1 MSYDVIRHAAI
12 SGPFKFMK
20 VVPDAVYFNTSDGSN
35 QLVIHMDEKY
45 HNAKGSDVL
54 TKLRNEVLGRGR
66 KATPDELIKAAK
78 AYAEQFSSV
87 KHSDDDPDILTDDDV
102 EIIEAPYPENGKA
115 QIPRRS
121 FIYDDEDG
129 YPQDYFEHHGIL
141 GMKWG
146 VRRYQNKDGSLTDA
160 GRKHYGRNYTIHEL
174 KKNLQDPN
182 LSYSEKKG
190 LVAANK
196 VNRVTKTPYRKAA
209 TSVATA
215 TTGLA
220 GAGTLA
226 GLMAAGVLSVNPL
239 LPVAALA
246 GGVVTGKAI
255 NAGRDILNTLRTLRV
270 EMIDREL
277 DKQKTEGKDK
287 KSDKGIYVVAKPG
300 ELPESTRVT
309 GKEEEEFWKAYAKQ
323 VAPKA
328 SSDKPASSDRPA
340 ASPRYMSN
348 IPNDPKAPGTFEQ
361 RRSAYISEHKSELLK
376 NAKDKG
382 TFDMEF
388 LESNGDTDKYGAPLE
403 GKELMAAYEK
413 YLDEEIKRG
422 K

>member
-1 MSYDVIRHAAI
+1 
-12 SGPFKFMK
+12 
-20 VVPDAVYFNTSDGSN
+20 
-35 QLVIHMDEKY
+35 
-45 HNAKGSDVL
+45 
-54 TKLRNEVLGRGR
+54 
-66 KATPDELIKAAK
+66 
-78 AYAEQFSSV
+78 
-87 KHSDDDPDILTDDDV
+87 
-102 EIIEAPYPENGKA
+102 
-115 QIPRRS
+115 
-121 FIYDDEDG
+121 
-129 YPQDYFEHHGIL
+129 
-141 GMKWG
+141 
-146 VRRYQNKDGSLTDA
+146 
-160 GRKHYGRNYTIHEL
+160 
-174 KKNLQDPN
+174 
-182 LSYSEKKG
+182 
-190 LVAANK
+190 
-196 VNRVTKTPYRKAA
+196 
-209 TSVATA
+209 
-215 TTGLA
+215 
-220 GAGTLA
+220 
-226 GLMAAGVLSVNPL
+226 MAAGVLSVNPL

-287 KSDKGIYVVAKPG
+287 KSDKGTYVVAKPG

-340 ASPRYMSN
+340 ASPRHMSN
-348 IPNDPKAPGTFEQ
+348 IPNDPKTPGTFEQ

-388 LESNGDTDKYGAPLE
+388 LESNGDTDKYGKPLE

-413 YLDEEIKRG
+413 YLDDEIKRG
-422 K
+422 Q